1 MPDYMIPPLFQY
13 VETIPL
19 TPNGKVDKQAL
30 APPQSMAAAEGALS
44 TAAGAERILLEE
56 LREVLGKPVTMEDH
70 FLYAGGDSIR
80 AIQLEA
86 RLQRKGYRLKA
97 RDILQFPNHRDMASH
112 LEINPQAGETHT
124 TFAGSAPFLPIHHWI
139 KSPYSVNG
147 KAYVQPAESL
157 CFMEK
162 AVNEDNFD
170 LFMNDWLE
178 ELNEIDQQFRLGEK
192 QLRELG
198 R

>member
-1 MPDYMIPPLFQY
+1 MVHNLSLCGYYTADSPFPDSWIQQELAQYLPDYMIPPLFQY

-124 TFAGSAPFLPIHHWI
+124 GSKVRTL
-139 KSPYSVNG
+139 
-147 KAYVQPAESL
+147 L
-157 CFMEK
+157 MEK
-162 AVNEDNFD
+162 H
-170 LFMNDWLE
+170 MYS
-178 ELNEIDQQFRLGEK
+178 QQNPFALWKRL
-192 QLRELG
+192 
-198 R
+198 